1 MITTTDARITLDD
14 WIPDLK
20 VIDDCRRIVFCD
32 GAGKIEY
39 DRGLLLVPATAE
51 FEIVSKAYLAP
62 RFEIGFGECFRT
74 VIAIGCVD
82 STNNGI
88 VRAPYGFAVL
98 WHKIDGTLVTIDFTE
113 NCPM

>member
-1 MITTTDARITLDD
+1 MTMTTDARTTLDD

-20 VIDDCRRIVFCD
+20 IIEDCRRIVLGD
-32 GAGKIEY
+32 GGGKIEY
-39 DRGLLLVPATAE
+39 DRGPVLVPDKAE
-51 FEIVSKAYLAP
+51 FRIASKAYLAP
-62 RFEIGFGECFRT
+62 RIDIGFGECFRT
-74 VIAIGCVD
+74 LIAIGGID

-98 WHKIDGTLVTIDFTE
+98 WHKIDGSLITIDFTE